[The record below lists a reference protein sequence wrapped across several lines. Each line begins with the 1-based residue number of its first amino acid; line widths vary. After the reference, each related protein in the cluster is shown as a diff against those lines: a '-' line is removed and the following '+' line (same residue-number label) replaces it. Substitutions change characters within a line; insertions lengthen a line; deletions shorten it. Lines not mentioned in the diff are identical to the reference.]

1 MIERP
6 PHLREPYKAVIKLL
20 NNKILGFGHYYK
32 SASSKQDFEK
42 LDAFVRQRLR
52 RYLIKNKDQRQKIG
66 NLLLTNLQ
74 LENFGLKSLVS
85 IKTKYAQENRYI
97 LRKTSKKRGKIGK
110 EEKMGFFKKPTFWT
124 ENYEQKAV
132 LRQLQE
138 LTKNMNQ
145 IKDKIAR
152 IEKKL

>member
-20 NNKILGFGHYYK
+20 NNKIIGFAHYYK

-42 LDAFVRQRLR
+42 LDAFIRQRLR
-52 RYLIKNKDQRQKIG
+52 RYLIKNKDQKQKIG

-85 IKTKYAQENRYI
+85 IKTKYAQENRHI
-97 LRKTSKKRGKIGK
+97 LRKQVKRGEKLGKKRR
-110 EEKMGFFKKPTFWT
+110 W
-124 ENYEQKAV
+124 AS
-132 LRQLQE
+132 LRSPPSGL
-138 LTKNMNQ
+138 
-145 IKDKIAR
+145 R
-152 IEKKL
+152 ITNKRLF